1 MVTAKRSEGDTDLEF
16 SISILTDE
24 LSKYPI
30 DVVRTVCRDWAKTNK
45 WFPTLSDLIKKA
57 DDVMGLRVALLEA
70 SKMTAQL
77 QIEKREEKKMA
88 IDKRDFYADPRDNP
102 IRRELCNFLILKGEE
117 DHFQEVRMWSNYQL
131 ELSAKAKGWTGSE
144 ESQ

>member
-1 MVTAKRSEGDTDLEF
+1 MDPDFLKLGIAGFICV
-16 SISILTDE
+16 ILW
-24 LSKYPI
+24 
-30 DVVRTVCRDWAKTNK
+30 VM
-45 WFPTLSDLIKKA
+45 LIK
-57 DDVMGLRVALLEA
+57 
-70 SKMTAQL
+70 S
-77 QIEKREEKKMA
+77 EKREEKKMA